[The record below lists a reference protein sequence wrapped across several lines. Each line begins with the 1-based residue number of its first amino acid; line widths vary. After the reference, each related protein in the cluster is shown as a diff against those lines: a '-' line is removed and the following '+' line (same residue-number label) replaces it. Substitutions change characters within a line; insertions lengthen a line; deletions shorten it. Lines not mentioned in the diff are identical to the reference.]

1 MKRCTVVVLAS
12 IVLWGCGGGG
22 SDPITGNPVKPQSP
36 LFSLA
41 SSKLGTSGGFADVDG
56 DGNLDAVVGA
66 PSATKEASLG
76 IALVYKGGAALHGI
90 TDVTPTAVTGDNS
103 FGAAFRNLGD
113 VDGDSKADYAI
124 SATYGDG
131 DHVSMSGSVHIYKGG
146 SNKHL
151 IKKLSGEIP
160 MDRFGMTLASGDLNG
175 DGKNDIII
183 GAPYFTPSA
192 ALYQNGAV
200 YVYFGPD
207 FSTSVRLA
215 SSSMNKALGWSVAAG
230 DINSD
235 NISDLLLMAN
245 GKVLGFYGNKTF
257 TPAIDS
263 PDVTIS
269 SPAID
274 FGRAIVVIGDVDGDG
289 FKDVAISAP
298 KASVVKNLGTRDVTN
313 RDTGILF
320 IVKGGAGAR
329 TIALSPPP
337 PAPAPAPAPV
347 DLIVRIDGAKLFDRF
362 GASMVAM
369 DAGDGDKLMDL
380 VVSAPMAD
388 IPDAADPT
396 KTNYLAGKVYLFK
409 GKDLS
414 ATTTT
419 PITIAAATVFG
430 GSEKYQGFGTWLA
443 DGPEHHLFIGMPGAD
458 GNDGDA
464 MLVDLSG
471 KHPPS
476 SFFGAAASAQSGDQ
490 GGQSG
495 GDGSDD
501 NEHDHH

>member
-12 IVLWGCGGGG
+12 IVLWGCDGGGG
-22 SDPITGNPVKPQSP
+22 SDPITGNPVKSQSP

-41 SSKLGTSGGFADVDG
+41 SSKLGASGGFADVDG

-66 PSATKEASLG
+66 PSATKDASLG
-76 IALVYKGGAALHGI
+76 VALVYKGGSALHGI
-90 TDVTPTAVTGDNS
+90 TNVTPTAVTGDNS
-103 FGAAFRNLGD
+103 FGASFRNLGD
-113 VDGDSKADYAI
+113 VDGDDKADYAI

-131 DHVSMSGSVHIYKGG
+131 DKVSMSGAVHIYKGG

-207 FSTSVRLA
+207 FSASVRLA
-215 SSSMNKALGWSVAAG
+215 SSSTNKALGWSVAAG
-230 DINSD
+230 DINND
-235 NISDLLLMAN
+235 NISDLLMMAN
-245 GKVLGFYGNKTF
+245 GKVLGFYGNTTF
-257 TPAIDS
+257 TPAIDT

-269 SPAID
+269 SPATD
-274 FGRAIVVIGDVDGDG
+274 FGRAITVFGDVDGDG

-298 KASVVKNLGTRDVTN
+298 KATVGTN
-313 RDTGILF
+313 RDTGMLF

-337 PAPAPAPAPV
+337 PAPVPV

-362 GASMVAM
+362 GASMVVM
-369 DAGDGDKLMDL
+369 DAGDGDNLMDL

-414 ATTTT
+414 TTTTT
-419 PITIAAATVFG
+419 PITIAAATVYG

-443 DGPEHHLFIGMPGAD
+443 VGPEHHLFIGMPGAD

-471 KHPPS
+471 KHPAS
-476 SFFGAAASAQSGDQ
+476 SFFGAAASTQSGDQ

-501 NEHDHH
+501 NEQDHH